1 MKENG
6 YLLEKKDETSS
17 GYVVKL
23 NVSDYRDLFFIQSDL
38 LKVILLAIEAE
49 GDSSSKYIVDSR
61 SNIKTLLEIVLQ
73 LIPFQEATVLDEIIL
88 KKKNNL

>member
-1 MKENG
+1 MKEYG

-17 GYVVKL
+17 EYVVKL

-38 LKVILLAIEAE
+38 LKVVLMAIEAE

-73 LIPFQEATVLDEIIL
+73 LIPFREATVLDEIIL
-88 KKKNNL
+88 KKKK